1 MTRPGL
7 GANAW
12 VGWGIE
18 TAWGEAWG
26 SGSTHFYKLAGG
38 ESFKWNLTTFEDP
51 SLGGASVEEVIQGT
65 STVGGEIPLPV
76 RYGGLEVL
84 FENLLGSGS
93 TAVDGDGHK
102 HTFTPADALPE
113 GLKFEIYRDMPSAKS
128 FQATGCM
135 LSKGVFAIEKNA
147 PLMFTPTFFGR
158 DEVQGT
164 KGTPSYPTDTLV
176 IPSQLVVTKTTFA
189 GTVDVL
195 SASIEFSNPLT
206 EERFDLAASGALKAP
221 QRSGKRLVTGTIE
234 GEFSE
239 ENQYLDW
246 TGGVEGTIIWTWT
259 GPLIAGTTY
268 NELVLTLSA
277 VFTARPPQVP
287 DAGPVR
293 MSASFQGFLNG
304 STPELEIELTNSTA
318 DYTP

>member
-1 MTRPGL
+1 
-7 GANAW
+7 

-18 TAWGEAWG
+18 TTWGEAWG
-26 SGSTHFYKLAGG
+26 TGSSHFYKPAGG
-38 ESFKWNLTTFEDP
+38 ESFKWNSTTFVDP
-51 SLGGASVEEVIQGT
+51 SLGGASIEEVIQGT
-65 STVGGEIPLPV
+65 STVGGEIPLPA

-84 FENLLGSGS
+84 FENLLGGASS
-93 TAVDGDGHK
+93 AISGDGHL

-113 GLKFEIYRDMPSAKS
+113 GLKFEIYRDMPAAKS
-128 FQATGCM
+128 FQAIGCM
-135 LSKGVFAIEKNA
+135 LSRGVFNIEKNA
-147 PLMFTPTFFGR
+147 PLMFTPTFFGKS
-158 DEVQGT
+158 EEQGT
-164 KGTPSYPTDTLV
+164 KGVPTYPTESLI
-176 IPSQLVVTKTTFA
+176 IPSRLVVTTGTFA
-189 GTVDVL
+189 GSVDVL
-195 SASIEFSNPLT
+195 SANIEVNNPLT
-206 EERFDLAASGALKAP
+206 EERFDLAAGGALKAP
-221 QRSGKRLVTGTIE
+221 QRSDKRTVTGTIE

-268 NELVLTLSA
+268 YKLVMTLSA

-293 MSASFQGFLNG
+293 MTANIHGFKNG
-304 STPELEIELTNSTA
+304 AVPEIKLELTNATA